1 MKELQ
6 RIALNRDGWKDV
18 VGMFNL
24 QPPSRSNNQFI

>member
-18 VGMFNL
+18 AGMFNL
-24 QPPSRSNNQFI
+24 QPPSRSK

>member
-6 RIALNRDGWKDV
+6 RIALNRDGWKNV

-24 QPPSRSNNQFI
+24 QPPSRSK